1 MDISEKNLNF
11 IEKLILKYF
20 FYKKKVQKLHEIGK
34 SYISFLFIPHNEEKV
49 FKITISNYFFSF
61 LVFIL
66 SATFISVL
74 FFSVSF
80 LVQRK
85 TNLDLK
91 KLGNKQKIFFLHH
104 EKISTEQ
111 HNAVDSLEK
120 VSKDLDQIIWGKSS
134 KLEKLNFENL
144 NNLFYEKKTDLK
156 TNLNLYQN
164 TVVSVNKLVL
174 KIQNLKSSF
183 QNSIDY
189 LETRESIFE
198 SMPRG
203 RPLGPGVGLITSTFG
218 NREDPFFVGVGEFHN
233 GIDFASASGTPIYAT
248 AQGTIKDASSSEG
261 GLGIHI
267 VIEHE
272 NGFKTVYGHCS
283 ELFVKT
289 GDKVNRGDII
299 AAVGSSGKATGS
311 HLHYELRI
319 GDDKAMNP
327 QPFINID

>member
-11 IEKLILKYF
+11 IEKLILKF
-20 FYKKKVQKLHEIGK
+20 FFLRKKAKKLHETGK
-34 SYISFLFIPHNEEKV
+34 SDISFLFIPHNEEKV
-49 FKITISNYFFSF
+49 FKITISYYLLSF
-61 LVFIL
+61 LASIFIL
-66 SATFISVL
+66 TLLSFFGFSITF
-74 FFSVSF
+74 F
-80 LVQRK
+80 LK
-85 TNLDLK
+85 TKENSILRN
-91 KLGNKQKIFFLHH
+91 LGNKQKIFFLQH
-104 EKISTEQ
+104 EKVANEL
-111 HNAVDSLEK
+111 HEALDSLEK
-120 VSKDLDQIIWGKSS
+120 VSKELDQIIWGKSN
-134 KLEKLNFENL
+134 KLDKLNFGNL
-144 NNLFYEKKTDLK
+144 NKLFYQKKTDLK

-164 TVVSVNKLVL
+164 TVINTNKLVL
-174 KIQNLKSSF
+174 KIQSLKSSF

-248 AQGTIKDASSSEG
+248 ADGIIKDSSASEG
-261 GLGIHI
+261 GLGLHVI
-267 VIEHE
+267 IEHE
-272 NGFKTVYGHCS
+272 NGFKTTYGHCS
-283 ELFVKT
+283 ELFVKQ
-289 GDKVNRGDII
+289 GDIVKRGDII